1 MKNTFFTLAVA
12 FFAVAWTNAAVGEP
26 HSGRI
31 RPHPPLGNNPHP
43 VIWGGQQVRPASPAP
58 QPPAGR
64 SAHHHGPRHGYNH
77 SYYFVRR
84 YYPYPGYVYGYDPY
98 YGYGYPYPYAYLP
111 LYLSAEAL
119 YGPRAVQR
127 FMGVADGFQ
136 PRPDANIIAPP
147 AGGNVEAD
155 APEPK
160 KAVERATN
168 TQANALAW
176 RFIGFGDAQF
186 AAQKFADA
194 NQRYRKASQSAP
206 QLADAWFRQG
216 FALSAIGR
224 YDLAVGAINRGL
236 KINPN
241 WAKSGF
247 DLKEL
252 YGPDELA
259 KDARLDVLAQ
269 AAADKPNDANLLFLV
284 GVHLHFDGQAEQ
296 AEQFFQ
302 RAKEL
307 AGDDAEHIRTFMS
320 K

>member
-1 MKNTFFTLAVA
+1 MRRLGSRTRDGTGPTLRWATIPIRLSGAVSR
-12 FFAVAWTNAAVGEP
+12 
-26 HSGRI
+26 SG
-31 RPHPPLGNNPHP
+31 
-43 VIWGGQQVRPASPAP
+43 
-58 QPPAGR
+58 QPPPPR
-64 SAHHHGPRHGYNH
+64 SPKIGHRTAHATVQPLILLRPSIL
-77 SYYFVRR
+77 SY
-84 YYPYPGYVYGYDPY
+84 PDYVCGYDPY
-98 YGYGYPYPYAYLP
+98 YRYVYRFAYLP

-224 YDLAVGAINRGL
+224 DDLAVGAINRGL

-269 AAADKPNDANLLFLV
+269 AAATSRSNLLHSWASTCISGRAGRTVLPAC
-284 GVHLHFDGQAEQ
+284 QAC
-296 AEQFFQ
+296 
-302 RAKEL
+302 RRRCGTHSDVYGK
-307 AGDDAEHIRTFMS
+307 
-320 K
+320 